1 MIVYLDLEGRR
12 VTLEVL
18 DVIRTHATL
27 DDVQIIFELPSRYLD
42 DWAIKLQETVLQQ
55 EAALLDK
62 ASSYVIALEEGA
74 LGVSYNAAYNGLNTQ
89 DILHLRECIIEAHTI
104 YQADPVT
111 APVTDAWDNLKY
123 VATELAKKGQYARK

>member
-12 VTLEVL
+12 LTLEVL

-62 ASSYVIALEEGA
+62 ASSYVIALEGGS

-89 DILHLRECIIEAHTI
+89 DILHLRECILEAHII

>member
-62 ASSYVIALEEGA
+62 ASSYVITLEEGS
-74 LGVSYNAAYNGLNTQ
+74 LGVSYNATYNGLNTR
-89 DILHLRECIIEAHTI
+89 DILHLRECILEAHVI
-104 YQADPVT
+104 YQADPAI
-111 APVTDAWDNLKY
+111 APLTDSWDNLKY
-123 VATELAKKGQYARK
+123 VATMIAKKGCYVGK